1 MTVNHL
7 LQGKTALIA
16 KRPRKPCSVRQPT
29 IGSVASANGSGRCPG
44 NKKFLTERSK
54 TVANLDPMLKPEK
67 VMSNKM
73 LKIGLNQYL
82 HFFISIFT
90 EADCR

>member
-29 IGSVASANGSGRCPG
+29 IASAIEAGTIGGGASVRCPVT
-44 NKKFLTERSK
+44 KKCLSERSK
-54 TVANLDPMLKPEK
+54 TVADLDPLLQSVK
-67 VMSNKM
+67 VNENCIYSFDETK
-73 LKIGLNQYL
+73 
-82 HFFISIFT
+82 
-90 EADCR
+90 